1 MSKREK
7 VRSAKQRKML
17 SQEQIQKM
25 AKNLGVSYN
34 EAHQRMIK
42 KYFRAN

>member
-7 VRSAKQRKML
+7 IREAKQRKML
-17 SQEQIQKM
+17 SQEQIRDLAEKM
-25 AKNLGVSYN
+25 GVSYN

-42 KYFRAN
+42 KYFRS

>member
-7 VRSAKQRKML
+7 VRNAKQRKML
-17 SQEQIQKM
+17 SQGQIQELAEKM
-25 AKNLGVSYN
+25 GVSYN

-42 KYFRAN
+42 KYFRS

>member
-7 VRSAKQRKML
+7 VREAKQRKML
-17 SQEQIQKM
+17 SQEQIQKLAEKM
-25 AKNLGVSYN
+25 GISYN

-42 KYFRAN
+42 KYFRG

>member
-17 SQEQIQKM
+17 SQEQIQEM
-25 AKNLGVSYN
+25 AKKLGVSYN
-34 EAHQRMIK
+34 EAHRRMIK
-42 KYFRAN
+42 KYARRS